1 MTTEEQIVVA
11 DREEVAP
18 ASGRRTAVTAVVVA
32 VVVIVVWR
40 TLTWQLDYFAF
51 SPGSATPTNG
61 LVAVEGSES
70 FPPEGDVFFTT
81 VSSRTVTVLD
91 WIGAQFDPSVELRS
105 KDEVLGGRSNDE
117 RREQNQAAML
127 SSQDVAELVA
137 LRHLGFDVVDFVGA
151 MVVAV
156 GEDTAADGLLEPG
169 DVVIEADGTA
179 ITTQIELVEAVQDLS
194 PGDSLELVIRD
205 PGGGEPEVLIVTLG
219 ESEEGQALLGVS
231 IVTDWEQVADP
242 PVDVEIDAGSVGG
255 PSAGLAWTL
264 TILDLLTPGEL
275 TGDNQVAVTGTM
287 ELDGTVG
294 PIGGVVQKTYA
305 VREQGIEVFI
315 VPEADAEAAQ
325 SAAGDEVQIFG
336 VGNLDEALAALDELG
351 GNALALELPDELA
364 EGVGEPVG

>member
-1 MTTEEQIVVA
+1 MTTEDPIVVG
-11 DREEVAP
+11 DRHEMAP
-18 ASGRRTAVTAVVVA
+18 PSGRRTAVVAVVVA
-32 VVVIVVWR
+32 VVVIVIWR
-40 TLTWQLDYFAF
+40 ALTWQLDYFAF

-61 LVAVEGSES
+61 LVAVEGTEP
-70 FPPEGDVFFTT
+70 FPPEGDLFFTT

-91 WIGAQFDPSVELRS
+91 WIGAQFDPAVELRS
-105 KDEVLGGRSNDE
+105 RDEVLGGRSNEE

-127 SSQDVAELVA
+127 SSQDVAEVVA

-156 GEDTAADGLLEPG
+156 GEDTAAEGVLEVG
-169 DVVIEADGTA
+169 DVVIEADGVA
-179 ITTQIELVEAVQDLS
+179 ITTQIELVEAVQALA
-194 PGDSLELVIRD
+194 PGDQLDLALRD
-205 PGGGEPEVLIVTLG
+205 PDGGEPEQVTVALG

-242 PVDVEIDAGSVGG
+242 PVDVEIDAGTVGG

-275 TGDNQVAVTGTM
+275 TGNNSVAVTGTM

-305 VREQGIEVFI
+305 VREQGIDVFI
-315 VPEADAEAAQ
+315 VPELDAEAAR
-325 SAAGDEVQIFG
+325 SAAGDDVQIFG
-336 VGNLDEALAALDELG
+336 VENLEEALAALDELG
-351 GNALALELPDELA
+351 GNALALELPGELA
-364 EGVGEPVG
+364 EGAGEPIG